1 MKFSSDPDNNN
12 FKGRVKRLNTDFT
25 QMYIDGQWRKGNS
38 DKTMKNVNPFS
49 GEELFTIQAA
59 NKEDLNEA
67 YAAATRSQKEWAKEL
82 PQNKQ
87 AVLERALVIM
97 QDNKEFILEWLIKEA
112 GSTLMKAMGEYQ
124 ASINILKESI
134 TYPYRMEGKIL
145 PSQTLGK
152 ENRVYRNPLG
162 VIGII
167 SPWNFPFHL
176 AIRSIAPAIA
186 TGNAVVIKPATDT
199 PVTGGLIFASIF
211 EAAGLPKGLLNVIVG
226 RGSEIGD
233 DIVAHPAPRLISFT
247 GSTEVGR
254 HIGELA
260 GRGLKKTALE
270 LGGNNAF
277 IVLDDADI
285 DQAVESA
292 LFGKF
297 YHQGQICMA
306 VNRIFVHK
314 EIYYEFAEQF
324 IEKASK
330 LKYGNPADK
339 DTNVGPLINREQV
352 DRILKDIEASVSQGA
367 DIRLGGEA
375 DGNVLQPT
383 VLTGVTNDMA
393 LAENEIFGPVAI
405 LIPFEDDQE
414 AIEMANAYPFG
425 LSGAI
430 HSSDLEHGTNVAH
443 QIHTGMIHVNDQSVN
458 DEAHMPFGGEKDSG
472 LGRFN
477 GDWVLDEFTT
487 LKWLSVQHIRRDYG
501 PFINRLK

>member
-1 MKFSSDPDNNN
+1 MMNI
-12 FKGRVKRLNTDFT
+12 DFT
-25 QMYIDGQWRKGNS
+25 RMYIDGEWQTGNS
-38 DKTMKNVNPFS
+38 EKSMTNVNPFT

-59 NKEDLNEA
+59 TKEDLNRAYEA
-67 YAAATRSQKEWAKEL
+67 ASLAQEKWANEL
-82 PQNKQ
+82 PQVKR
-87 AVLERALVIM
+87 AVLEKAILVM
-97 QDNKEFILEWLIKEA
+97 QDNKDLITDWIIKES
-112 GSTLMKAMGEYQ
+112 GSTFMKAQSEFQ
-124 ASINILKESI
+124 ASLNILKEAT

-145 PSQTLGK
+145 PSQVPGK

-176 AIRSIAPAIA
+176 AIRSIAPALA

-233 DIVAHPAPRLISFT
+233 DIVTHPTPRLISFT

-277 IVLDDADI
+277 IVLDDANVE
-285 DQAVESA
+285 QAVDSA

-306 VNRIFVHK
+306 INRIFVHK
-314 EIYYEFAEQF
+314 DLYDEFAERF
-324 IEKASK
+324 IQLAGN
-330 LKYGNPADK
+330 LKYGNPAYE
-339 DTNVGPLINREQV
+339 DTNVGPLINRDQV
-352 DRILKDIEASVSQGA
+352 DRILKDIEGSVEQGA
-367 DIRLGGEA
+367 KIRLGGQA
-375 DGNVLQPT
+375 NGNVLQPT
-383 VLTGVTNDMA
+383 VITGVTNTMPI
-393 LAENEIFGPVAI
+393 AENEIFGPVAI
-405 LIPFEDDQE
+405 LIPFENDED
-414 AIEMANAYPFG
+414 AIQMANAYPYG
-425 LSGAI
+425 LSGSV
-430 HSSDLEHGTNVAH
+430 HSSNLERGTQVAH
-443 QIHTGMIHVNDQSVN
+443 KIHTGMIHVNDQSVN
-458 DEAHMPFGGEKDSG
+458 DEPHMPFGGEKDSG

-477 GDWVLDEFTT
+477 GEWVLEEFTT
-487 LKWLSVQHIRRDYG
+487 LKWLSVQHTSRNYG

>member
-1 MKFSSDPDNNN
+1 MM
-12 FKGRVKRLNTDFT
+12 NTDFSR
-25 QMYIDGQWRKGNS
+25 MYINGEWQKGSSNKS
-38 DKTMKNVNPFS
+38 MTNVNPFN
-49 GEELFTIQAA
+49 GEELVTIQAA
-59 NKEDLNEA
+59 TKEDLNNA
-67 YAAATRSQKEWAKEL
+67 YEAAARAQAEWANEL
-82 PQNKQ
+82 PQNKR
-87 AVLERALVIM
+87 AVLEKVIVVM
-97 QDNKEFILEWLIKEA
+97 EENKDLIIDWIVKES
-112 GSTLMKAMGEYQ
+112 GSTLMKATVEFGS
-124 ASINILKESI
+124 SINILKESSSF
-134 TYPYRMEGKIL
+134 PYRMEGKIM

-176 AIRSIAPAIA
+176 TIRSIAPAIA

-211 EAAGLPKGLLNVIVG
+211 EAAGLPKGLLNVVVG

-233 DIVAHPAPRLISFT
+233 DIVTHPIPRLISFT

-285 DQAVESA
+285 DQAVDSA

-306 VNRIFVHK
+306 INRIFVHK
-314 EIYYEFAEQF
+314 DVYDEFAEAF
-324 IEKASK
+324 IKRAGK
-330 LKYGNPADK
+330 LKYGNPAET
-339 DTNVGPLINREQV
+339 DTNVGPLINRDQV
-352 DRILKDIEASVSQGA
+352 DRILKDLEASIEQGA
-367 DIRLGGEA
+367 ELRLGGKA

-383 VLTGVTNDMA
+383 VLTGVTNKMPI
-393 LAENEIFGPVAI
+393 AENEIFGPVAI
-405 LIPFEDDQE
+405 LIPFENDEE
-414 AIEMANAYPFG
+414 AINMTNAYPYG
-425 LSGAI
+425 LSGAV
-430 HSSDLEHGTNVAH
+430 HSSNIEHGTLVAH

-477 GDWVLDEFTT
+477 GEWVLEEFTT
-487 LKWLSVQHIRRDYG
+487 LKWLSVQHTRRNYG
-501 PFINRLK
+501 PFINQLK

>member
-1 MKFSSDPDNNN
+1 MLTTNFSN
-12 FKGRVKRLNTDFT
+12 V
-25 QMYIDGQWRKGNS
+25 YINGEWRKGNS
-38 DKTMKNVNPFS
+38 DKSMTDVNPFN
-49 GEELFTIQAA
+49 GEELVTIQAA
-59 NKEDLNEA
+59 NKEDLDAA
-67 YAAATRSQKEWAKEL
+67 YTAAAKAQSAWREEL
-82 PQNKQ
+82 PQNKR
-87 AVLERALVIM
+87 AVLEKAITVM
-97 QDNKEFILEWLIKEA
+97 QDNKDVIIDWLIKEA
-112 GSTLMKAMGEYQ
+112 GSTFMKASSEFQ
-124 ASINILKESI
+124 ASLNILKEST

-145 PSQTLGK
+145 PSQTAGK

-186 TGNAVVIKPATDT
+186 TGNAVVLKPATDT

-211 EAAGLPKGLLNVIVG
+211 EAAGLPKGLLNVVVG

-233 DIVAHPAPRLISFT
+233 DIVTHPTPRLISFT

-260 GRGLKKTALE
+260 GKNLKKTALE

-285 DQAVESA
+285 DQAVDSA

-297 YHQGQICMA
+297 YHQGQICMS

-314 EIYYEFAEQF
+314 DIYDEFAKLF
-324 IEKASK
+324 IQRAER
-330 LKYGNPADK
+330 LKYNNPSEK
-339 DTNVGPLINREQV
+339 DTNVGPLINSDQKE
-352 DRILKDIEASVSQGA
+352 RILKDIEASVKQGA
-367 DIRLGGEA
+367 KVQVGGQA

-383 VLTGVTNDMA
+383 VLTDVTNTMPI
-393 LAENEIFGPVAI
+393 AENEIFGPVAA
-405 LIPFEDDQE
+405 LIQFEDDE
-414 AIEMANAYPFG
+414 DAIEMANAYPYG
-425 LSGAI
+425 LSGAV
-430 HSSDLEHGTNVAH
+430 HSANIEHGTNVAH
-443 QIHTGMIHVNDQSVN
+443 KIHTGMIHVNDQSVN

-477 GDWVLDEFTT
+477 GEWVLEEFTT
-487 LKWLSVQHIRRDYG
+487 LKWLSVQHTPRDYG

>member
-1 MKFSSDPDNNN
+1 MM
-12 FKGRVKRLNTDFT
+12 NTDFSR
-25 QMYIDGQWRKGNS
+25 MYINGAWRKGNS
-38 DKTMKNVNPFS
+38 DKSMINVNPFN
-49 GEELFTIQAA
+49 GEELVTIQAA
-59 NKEDLNEA
+59 TKEDLNEA
-67 YAAATRSQKEWAKEL
+67 YDAATQAQAEWAKEL
-82 PQNKQ
+82 PQNK
-87 AVLERALVIM
+87 RA
-97 QDNKEFILEWLIKEA
+97 ILEKAITVMQENKDLIIDWLIKES
-112 GSTLMKAMGEYQ
+112 GSTFMKASSEFQ
-124 ASINILKESI
+124 ASINILKEAT

-186 TGNAVVIKPATDT
+186 TGNGVVVKPATDT

-211 EAAGLPKGLLNVIVG
+211 EAAGLPKGLLNVVVG

-233 DIVAHPAPRLISFT
+233 DIVTHPTPRLISFT

-270 LGGNNAF
+270 LGGNNVF

-285 DQAVESA
+285 ELAVESA

-306 VNRIFVHK
+306 INRIFVHK
-314 EIYYEFAEQF
+314 DIYDEFAEQF
-324 IEKASK
+324 IKRAKK
-330 LKYGNPADK
+330 LKYGNPSDK
-339 DTNVGPLINREQV
+339 DTNVGPLINHDQV
-352 DRILKDIEASVSQGA
+352 ERILKDVEASIKQGA
-367 DIRLGGEA
+367 KVRLGGQA

-383 VLTGVTNDMA
+383 VLTGVTNNMPI
-393 LAENEIFGPVAI
+393 AENEIFGPVAV
-405 LIPFEDDQE
+405 LIPFESDED
-414 AIEMANAYPFG
+414 AIKMANHYSYG
-425 LSGAI
+425 LSGAV
-430 HSSDLEHGTNVAH
+430 HSSNIERGTLVAH
-443 QIHTGMIHVNDQSVN
+443 KIHTGMIHVNDQSVN
-458 DEAHMPFGGEKDSG
+458 EEAHMPFGGEKDSG

-477 GDWVLDEFTT
+477 GEWVLEEFTT
-487 LKWLSVQHIRRDYG
+487 LKWLSVQHTHRDYG

>member
-1 MKFSSDPDNNN
+1 MM
-12 FKGRVKRLNTDFT
+12 NTDFT
-25 QMYIDGQWRKGNS
+25 RMYIDGEWQTGNS
-38 DKTMKNVNPFS
+38 KKTMTNVNPFT

-59 NKEDLNEA
+59 TKDDLNRA
-67 YAAATRSQKEWAKEL
+67 YDAATLAQEQWANEL
-82 PQNKQ
+82 PQVK
-87 AVLERALVIM
+87 RG
-97 QDNKEFILEWLIKEA
+97 ILEKAITVMQENKNMIIDWIIKES
-112 GSTLMKAMGEYQ
+112 GSTFMKATSEFQ
-124 ASINILKESI
+124 ASLNILKEAT

-145 PSQTLGK
+145 PSQVPGK

-176 AIRSIAPAIA
+176 AIRSIAPALA

-233 DIVAHPAPRLISFT
+233 DIVTHPAPRLISFT

-277 IVLDDADI
+277 IVLDDANL
-285 DQAVESA
+285 DQAVDSA

-314 EIYYEFAEQF
+314 DIYDEFSERFIKQAE
-324 IEKASK
+324 K
-330 LKYGNPADK
+330 LKYGNPAEE

-352 DRILKDIEASVSQGA
+352 DRILKDIEGSVEQGA
-367 DIRLGGEA
+367 KIRLGGQA
-375 DGNVLQPT
+375 QGNVLQPT
-383 VLTGVTNDMA
+383 VLTGVTNKMP

-405 LIPFEDDQE
+405 LIPFENDEE
-414 AIEMANAYPFG
+414 AIQMANAYPYG
-425 LSGAI
+425 LSGSV
-430 HSSDLEHGTNVAH
+430 HSSNLERGTMVAH
-443 QIHTGMIHVNDQSVN
+443 KIHTGMIHVNDQSVN
-458 DEAHMPFGGEKDSG
+458 DEPHMPFGGEKDSG

-477 GDWVLDEFTT
+477 GEWVLEEFTT
-487 LKWLSVQHIRRDYG
+487 LKWLSVQHTRRNYG

>member
-1 MKFSSDPDNNN
+1 MM
-12 FKGRVKRLNTDFT
+12 NTDFT
-25 QMYIDGQWRKGNS
+25 RMYIDGEWQTGNS
-38 DKTMKNVNPFS
+38 KKTMTNVNPFT

-59 NKEDLNEA
+59 TKDDLNRA
-67 YAAATRSQKEWAKEL
+67 YDAATLAQEQWANEL
-82 PQNKQ
+82 PQVKRGI
-87 AVLERALVIM
+87 LEKAITVMEDNEGVIM
-97 QDNKEFILEWLIKEA
+97 DWIIKES
-112 GSTLMKAMGEYQ
+112 GSTFMKATSEFQ
-124 ASINILKESI
+124 ASLNILKEAT

-145 PSQTLGK
+145 PSQVPGK

-176 AIRSIAPAIA
+176 AIRSIAPALA

-233 DIVAHPAPRLISFT
+233 DIVTHPAPRLISFT

-277 IVLDDADI
+277 IVLDDANL
-285 DQAVESA
+285 DQAVDSA

-314 EIYYEFAEQF
+314 DIYDEFSERFIKQAE
-324 IEKASK
+324 K
-330 LKYGNPADK
+330 LKYGNPAEE

-352 DRILKDIEASVSQGA
+352 DRILKDIEGSVAQGA
-367 DIRLGGEA
+367 KIRLGGQA
-375 DGNVLQPT
+375 QGNVLQPT
-383 VLTGVTNDMA
+383 VLTGVTNKMP

-405 LIPFEDDQE
+405 LIPFENDEE
-414 AIEMANAYPFG
+414 AIQMANAYPYG
-425 LSGAI
+425 LSGSV
-430 HSSDLEHGTNVAH
+430 HSSNLERGTLVAH
-443 QIHTGMIHVNDQSVN
+443 KIHTGMIHVNDQSVN
-458 DEAHMPFGGEKDSG
+458 DEPHMPFGGEKDSG

-477 GDWVLDEFTT
+477 GEWVLEEFTT
-487 LKWLSVQHIRRDYG
+487 LKWLSVQHTRRNYG